1 MKKARKIGIFG
12 GSFNPVHNGHIKLAK
27 TYYDALKLDEI
38 LVIPSNIPP
47 HKSVDKPTSAQDRVN
62 MLKLAF
68 KDVPYVTVSDI
79 ELKLG
84 GKSYT
89 VFTLTELKKLY
100 PDDEL
105 YLIVGGD
112 MFLCF
117 DKWFE
122 YEKILSMCT
131 VCAAPREDGEIL
143 KLLAHQEKIDPSRRN
158 TIVLDASVL
167 EVSSSE
173 IRSKTQNKQELK
185 NLVPNEVFEY
195 IVEKGLYNND

>member
-1 MKKARKIGIFG
+1 MKKERKIGIFG

-27 TYYDALKLDEI
+27 AYFDALELDEI

-47 HKSVDKPTSAQDRVN
+47 HKFVEKPTSAEDRVN

-68 KDVPYVTVSDI
+68 KDLPYVTVSDI

-89 VFTLTELKKLY
+89 VLTLHELKKIY
-100 PDDEL
+100 PNDKL
-105 YLIVGGD
+105 FLIVGGD

-122 YEKILSMCT
+122 YQNILSMCT
-131 VCAAPREDGEIL
+131 VCAAPREQGEII
-143 KLLAHQEKIDPSRRN
+143 KLIAFQDVIDPSRTK
-158 TIVLDASVL
+158 TIVLDESVL

-173 IRSKTQNKQELK
+173 IRSKIDNKEELK

>member
-1 MKKARKIGIFG
+1 MKKERKIGIFG

-27 TYYDALKLDEI
+27 SYYDALELDEL
-38 LVIPSNIPP
+38 LVIPTNISP
-47 HKSVDKPTSAQDRVN
+47 HKSVDKPTSAEDRVN
-62 MLKLAF
+62 MLQLAF
-68 KDVPYVTVSDI
+68 KDMPYVTVSDI

-89 VFTLTELKKLY
+89 VLTLAELKKLY
-100 PDDEL
+100 PNDKL
-105 YLIVGGD
+105 FLIVGGD

-131 VCAAPREDGEIL
+131 VCTAPREKDEIL
-143 KLLAHQEKIDPSRRN
+143 KLLVFQDKLDPLREH

-173 IRSKTQNKQELK
+173 IRSKIENKQELK
-185 NLVPNEVFEY
+185 NLVPQEVFEY

>member
-1 MKKARKIGIFG
+1 MKKERKIGIFG

-27 TYYDALKLDEI
+27 TYYNALGLDEL
-38 LVIPSNIPP
+38 LVIPTNISP
-47 HKSVDKPTSAQDRVN
+47 HKSVDKPTSAEDRVN
-62 MLKLAF
+62 MLRLAF
-68 KDVPYVTVSDI
+68 KELPYVTISDI

-89 VFTLTELKKLY
+89 VLTLKELKKIY
-100 PDDEL
+100 PNDKL

-117 DKWFE
+117 DKWRE
-122 YEKILSMCT
+122 YQNILSMCT
-131 VCAAPREDGEIL
+131 VCAAPREEGEII
-143 KLLAHQEKIDPSRRN
+143 KLLAYQEKLDPSKEC
-158 TIVLDASVL
+158 TIVLDSSVL

-173 IRSKTQNKQELK
+173 IRSKTKNIQELK
-185 NLVPNEVFEY
+185 SLVPQEVFEY

>member
-1 MKKARKIGIFG
+1 MKIERKIGIFG

-27 TYYDALKLDEI
+27 TYYKALELDEI

-47 HKSVDKPTSAQDRVN
+47 HKSVEKPTSAEDRVN

-68 KDVPYVTVSDI
+68 KDLSYVTVSDI
-79 ELKLG
+79 EVRLG

-89 VFTLTELKKLY
+89 VLTLQELKKLY
-100 PDDEL
+100 PDDRL

-117 DKWFE
+117 DKWRE

-131 VCAAPREDGEIL
+131 LCAAPREEGEII
-143 KLLAHQEKIDPSRRN
+143 KLLAYQEKLDPSKER
-158 TIVLDASVL
+158 TIILDVSVL
-167 EVSSSE
+167 EISSSE
-173 IRSKTQNKQELK
+173 IRSKIENKQELK
-185 NLVPNEVFEY
+185 DLVPNEVFEY

>member
-1 MKKARKIGIFG
+1 MNKERKIGIFG
-12 GSFNPVHNGHIKLAK
+12 GSFNPVHNGHIKLAMS
-27 TYYDALKLDEI
+27 YHDALGFDEI

-47 HKSVDKPTSAQDRVN
+47 HKLVENPTSAEDRMR
-62 MLKLAF
+62 MLELAF
-68 KDVPYVTVSDI
+68 KNVPYATVSDI

-89 VFTLTELKKLY
+89 VLTLAELKKIY
-100 PDDEL
+100 PNDKL

-117 DKWFE
+117 DKWRE

-131 VCAAPREDGEIL
+131 VCAAPREQGEIV
-143 KLLAHQEKIDPSRRN
+143 KLREFQSKIDPSKTN
-158 TIVLDASVL
+158 TIILDASVL

-173 IRSKTQNKQELK
+173 IRSKITNKQELK
-185 NLVPNEVFEY
+185 GLVPNEVFEY

>member
-1 MKKARKIGIFG
+1 MKKERKIGIFG

-27 TYYDALKLDEI
+27 TYYDALELDEL

-47 HKSVDKPTSAQDRVN
+47 HKSVEKPTSAEDRMN
-62 MLKLAF
+62 MLRLAF
-68 KDVPYVTVSDI
+68 RDVPYVTVSDI
-79 ELKLG
+79 ELRLG

-89 VFTLTELKKLY
+89 VLTLTELKKLY
-100 PDDEL
+100 PNDKL

-117 DKWFE
+117 DTWRE

-131 VCAAPREDGEIL
+131 LCAAPREEGEIL
-143 KLLAHQEKIDPSRRN
+143 KLLAYQEKLDPSKEH

-173 IRSKTQNKQELK
+173 IRSKLQNKQELK
-185 NLVPNEVFEY
+185 DLVPNEVFEY

>member
-1 MKKARKIGIFG
+1 MEKERKIGIFG

-27 TYYDALKLDEI
+27 TYYDALELDEL
-38 LVIPSNIPP
+38 LVIPTNISP
-47 HKSVDKPTSAQDRVN
+47 HKSVDNPTSAEDRVN
-62 MLKLAF
+62 MLQLAF
-68 KDVPYVTVSDI
+68 KDMPYVTVSDI
-79 ELKLG
+79 ELRLG

-89 VFTLTELKKLY
+89 VLTLTELKKLY
-100 PDDEL
+100 PNDKL

-117 DKWFE
+117 DKWRE

-131 VCAAPREDGEIL
+131 LCAAPREEGETL
-143 KLLAHQEKIDPSRRN
+143 KLLEYQQKLDPSRES

-173 IRSKTQNKQELK
+173 IRSKIENKQELK
-185 NLVPNEVFEY
+185 SLVPNEVFEY